1 MFVHL
6 SEFPFFIA
14 KTLQPEQV
22 GFDEFLK
29 NLDLELPPGGTLF
42 LRGEP

>member
-22 GFDEFLK
+22 GFDEFLR
-29 NLDLELPPGGTLF
+29 LYRFSLPDKMF
-42 LRGEP
+42 